1 MVVKEIWRGE
11 AMNLICNEYKFNKNF
26 KNFVDEYCKK
36 NGWTKEDAFKDE
48 QIKRIFWRYTEV

>member
-1 MVVKEIWRGE
+1 
-11 AMNLICNEYKFNKNF
+11 MNLICNEYKFNKNF

-36 NGWTKEDAFKDE
+36 NGCTREDAFKDE